1 MINTNVTDFQKD
13 IYKILENTIRYNQ
26 PVNISTK
33 DGNAVIISETDYQSL
48 METLYITSIPQMEE
62 KIKDGLAV
70 PLSECIP
77 ESEVKW

>member
-13 IYKILENTIRYNQ
+13 INSILENTIRYNQ

-33 DGNAVIISETDYQSL
+33 DGNAVIISEADYQNL
-48 METLYITSIPQMEE
+48 IETLYITSTPQMKE
-62 KIKDGLAV
+62 KIADGLAT

>member
-13 IYKILENTIRYNQ
+13 IYSILENTIRYNQ

-33 DGNAVIISETDYQSL
+33 DGNAVIISETDYQNL
-48 METLYITSIPQMEE
+48 IETLYITSIPQMKE
-62 KIKDGLAV
+62 KIADGLAA

>member
-13 IYKILENTIRYNQ
+13 IYGILENTIRYNQ

-33 DGNAVIISETDYQSL
+33 DGNAVIISEADYQNL
-48 METLYITSIPQMEE
+48 IETLYITSIPQMKE
-62 KIKDGLAV
+62 KIADGLAT

>member
-13 IYKILENTIRYNQ
+13 IYGILENTIRYNQ
-26 PVNISTK
+26 PVNVSTK
-33 DGNAVIISETDYQSL
+33 DGNAVIISEADYQSL
-48 METLYITSIPQMEE
+48 IETLYITSIPQMKE
-62 KIKDGLAV
+62 KIADGLAT

>member
-13 IYKILENTIRYNQ
+13 IYGILENTIRYNQ

-33 DGNAVIISETDYQSL
+33 DGNAVIISETDYQNL
-48 METLYITSIPQMEE
+48 IETLYITSIPQMKE
-62 KIKDGLAV
+62 KIADGLAT